1 MPAGNPT
8 RASNAS
14 EREASKVSEVV
25 VVVPSFPSQIIYVA
39 FIPIGLV
46 VEDVTAAE
54 DVCEFIVLGN
64 NNTKCKR
71 SLLKNTEH
79 VNKTKNFVARNG
91 GQTSKPAKARY
102 ELKKKNAQPINRSL

>member
-1 MPAGNPT
+1 MLLLL
-8 RASNAS
+8 
-14 EREASKVSEVV
+14 KMFVSS
-25 VVVPSFPSQIIYVA
+25 SFWH
-39 FIPIGLV
+39 
-46 VEDVTAAE
+46 
-54 DVCEFIVLGN
+54 

-102 ELKKKNAQPINRSL
+102 ELKKMHNRLIEVYSIIE